1 MPDYSGNTFEDINP
15 QYPEDTEL
23 AGYHAAAMRQVKRF
37 LKQPEGL
44 ESIITE
50 WINSDSDNS
59 IKDALNKLIRVPGV
73 GELYFTMDN
82 NFNPNDEDN
91 QLYFSG
97 TWEKIE
103 GKLLVSTGTISAYAP
118 NETVVPAS
126 EYTINANRRGT
137 TDSIFQSGL
146 ADSNPGWRWF
156 HFVANDDD
164 PGWFSYNNCYTA
176 IKIPHYGLTSANL
189 TYNFI
194 LDELNLSNAKHLPVK
209 ISFSNNGIAGVN
221 AGTELAKVD
230 VGPKT
235 SVDGFPYTISGNAV
249 VNFVDGQDA
258 WLIATYNCDN
268 ISTWLTNSKGSGSN
282 MIASAM
288 MAKYTAD
295 FTSSYEVVADATYQ
309 ESVPFIGVNIWVKT
323 SNDNPNSND
332 LI

>member
-1 MPDYSGNTFEDINP
+1 MPDYTGNTFNDINP

-37 LKQPEGL
+37 LTRPEGL
-44 ESIITE
+44 ESTISE
-50 WINSDSDNS
+50 WINSESDNFL
-59 IKDALNKLIRVPGV
+59 KDALNKLIRVPGI

-103 GKLLVSTGTISAYAP
+103 GKLLVSTGTISAYTP
-118 NETVVPAS
+118 NETAVPSS
-126 EYTINANRRGT
+126 EYAINANRQGT

-146 ADSNPGWRWF
+146 NDSNPGWRWF
-156 HFVANDDD
+156 HFVANDN
-164 PGWFSYNNCYTA
+164 PGWFHYNNCYTA
-176 IKIPHYGLTSANL
+176 IKVPHDGLISANL

-194 LDELNLSNAKHLPVK
+194 LDELNLSNAKHFPVK

-221 AGTELAKVD
+221 AGVELAKVD

-235 SVDGFPYTISGNAV
+235 NVDGFPYTISGNAV

-268 ISTWLTNSKGSGSN
+268 ISTWLTNSKGGGSN

-288 MAKYTAD
+288 AAKYTAN

-323 SNDNPNSND
+323 SDDNPNSDD

>member
-1 MPDYSGNTFEDINP
+1 MPDYSGNTFNDINP

-44 ESIITE
+44 ESIISE

-118 NETVVPAS
+118 NETAVPTS
-126 EYTINANRRGT
+126 EYTINANRQGT

-146 ADSNPGWRWF
+146 DDSNPGWRWF
-156 HFVANDDD
+156 HFVASDD
-164 PGWFSYNNCYTA
+164 PSWFHYNNCYTA
-176 IKIPHYGLTSANL
+176 IKIPHYGLISANL

-194 LDELNLSNAKHLPVK
+194 LDELNLSNAEHLLVR

-235 SVDGFPYTISGNAV
+235 SVKGFPYTISGSAV

-268 ISTWLTNSKGSGSN
+268 ISTWLTNSKGSGTN

-288 MAKYTAD
+288 AAKYTAN

-323 SNDNPNSND
+323 SNDNPNSDD

>member
-1 MPDYSGNTFEDINP
+1 MPDYSGNTFNDINP

-37 LKQPEGL
+37 LTRPEGL
-44 ESIITE
+44 ESTISE
-50 WINSDSDNS
+50 WINSESDNFL
-59 IKDALNKLIRVPGV
+59 KDALNKLIRVPGI
-73 GELYFTMDN
+73 GELYFTVDN

-103 GKLLVSTGTISAYAP
+103 GKLLVSTGTISAYTL
-118 NETVVPAS
+118 NETVVPNS
-126 EYTINANRRGT
+126 EYVINAIREGT
-137 TDSIFQSGL
+137 TDPIFQSGL
-146 ADSNPGWRWF
+146 NDSHPGWRWF
-156 HFVANDDD
+156 HFVANDN
-164 PGWFSYNNCYTA
+164 PGWFHYYYCYTA
-176 IKIPHYGLTSANL
+176 IKVPHYGLKSANL

-194 LDELNLSNAKHLPVK
+194 LDELNASNVKHFPVK

-221 AGTELAKVD
+221 AGVELAKVD

-235 SVDGFPYTISGNAV
+235 NVGGFPYTISGNAV

-258 WLIATYNCDN
+258 WLIATYNCD
-268 ISTWLTNSKGSGSN
+268 SLGTWLTNLNGGGSN
-282 MIASAM
+282 IIASAM
-288 MAKYTAD
+288 AAKYTAN
-295 FTSSYEVVADATYQ
+295 FTSSYEVIADATYQ

-323 SNDNPNSND
+323 SNDNPNSDD

>member
-1 MPDYSGNTFEDINP
+1 MPDYTGNTFEDINP

-23 AGYHAAAMRQVKRF
+23 AGYHAAALRQVKRF

-44 ESIITE
+44 ESIISE

-103 GKLLVSTGTISAYAP
+103 GKLLVSTGTVSAYTP
-118 NETVVPAS
+118 NETTVPSS
-126 EYTINANRRGT
+126 EYAINANHQGT
-137 TDSIFQSGL
+137 NDSIFQSGL
-146 ADSNPGWRWF
+146 NDSNPGWRWF
-156 HFVANDDD
+156 HFVANDN

-176 IKIPHYGLTSANL
+176 IKVPHDGLISANL

-194 LDELNLSNAKHLPVK
+194 LDELNLSNAEHILVR

-230 VGPKT
+230 VGSKT
-235 SVDGFPYTISGNAV
+235 NVKGFPYTISGNAV

-268 ISTWLTNSKGSGSN
+268 INTWLTNSKGGGSN

-288 MAKYTAD
+288 AAKYTAD

-323 SNDNPNSND
+323 SNDNPNSDD

>member
-1 MPDYSGNTFEDINP
+1 MPDYSGNTFNDINP

-37 LKQPEGL
+37 LTRPEGL
-44 ESIITE
+44 ESTISE
-50 WINSDSDNS
+50 WINSESDNFL
-59 IKDALNKLIRVPGV
+59 KDALNKLIRVPGV

-103 GKLLVSTGTISAYAP
+103 GKLLVSTGTISAYTP
-118 NETVVPAS
+118 NETAVPSS
-126 EYTINANRRGT
+126 EYAINANRQGT

-146 ADSNPGWRWF
+146 NDSNLGWRWF
-156 HFVANDDD
+156 HFVANDN
-164 PGWFSYNNCYTA
+164 PSWFHYNNCYTA
-176 IKIPHYGLTSANL
+176 IKVPHDGLISANL

-194 LDELNLSNAKHLPVK
+194 LDELNLSNAKHFPVK

-221 AGTELAKVD
+221 AGVELAKVD

-235 SVDGFPYTISGNAV
+235 NVDGFPYTISGNAV

-268 ISTWLTNSKGSGSN
+268 ISTWLTNSKGGGSN

-288 MAKYTAD
+288 AAKYTAN

-323 SNDNPNSND
+323 SDDNPNSDD

>member
-1 MPDYSGNTFEDINP
+1 MPDYTGNTFNDINP

-37 LKQPEGL
+37 LEGL
-44 ESIITE
+44 ESIISE

-82 NFNPNDEDN
+82 NFNPNNEDN

-103 GKLLVSTGTISAYAP
+103 GKLLVSTGTISAYTP
-118 NETVVPAS
+118 NETAVPSS
-126 EYTINANRRGT
+126 EYAINANRQGT

-146 ADSNPGWRWF
+146 NDSNPGWRWF
-156 HFVANDDD
+156 HFVANDN

-176 IKIPHYGLTSANL
+176 IKIPHDGLISANL

-194 LDELNLSNAKHLPVK
+194 LDELNLSNAKHIPVK

-268 ISTWLTNSKGSGSN
+268 ISTWLTNSKGGGSN

-288 MAKYTAD
+288 AAKYTAN
-295 FTSSYEVVADATYQ
+295 FTSSYEVVADAIYQ

-323 SNDNPNSND
+323 SDDNPNSDD

>member
-1 MPDYSGNTFEDINP
+1 MPDYSGNTFNDINP

-37 LKQPEGL
+37 LTRPEGL
-44 ESIITE
+44 ESTISE
-50 WINSDSDNS
+50 WINSESDNFL
-59 IKDALNKLIRVPGV
+59 KDALNKLIRVPGI

-103 GKLLVSTGTISAYAP
+103 GKLLVSTGTITAYTP
-118 NETVVPAS
+118 NETAVPSS
-126 EYTINANRRGT
+126 EYAINANRQGT

-146 ADSNPGWRWF
+146 NDSNPGWRWF
-156 HFVANDDD
+156 HFVANDN
-164 PGWFSYNNCYTA
+164 PGWFHYNNCYTA
-176 IKIPHYGLTSANL
+176 IKLPHDGLISANL

-194 LDELNLSNAKHLPVK
+194 LDELNLSNAKHFPVR

-221 AGTELAKVD
+221 AGVELAKVD

-235 SVDGFPYTISGNAV
+235 NVDGFPYTISGNAV

-268 ISTWLTNSKGSGSN
+268 ISTWLTNSKGGGSN

-288 MAKYTAD
+288 AAKYTAN

-323 SNDNPNSND
+323 SDDNPNSDD

>member
-1 MPDYSGNTFEDINP
+1 MPDYSGNTFNDINP

-44 ESIITE
+44 ESIISE

-97 TWEKIE
+97 TWEKID
-103 GKLLVSTGTISAYAP
+103 GKLLVSTGTISAYTP
-118 NETVVPAS
+118 NETTIPTS
-126 EYTINANRRGT
+126 EYKMDAGMNGSTSKRFESGINETQTN
-137 TDSIFQSGL
+137 I
-146 ADSNPGWRWF
+146 RWF
-156 HFVANDDD
+156 HFIGNDDA
-164 PGWFSYNNCYTA
+164 GWFSYNNCYTA
-176 IKIPHYGLTSANL
+176 IKVPHSGISKANL
-189 TYNFI
+189 SYTFT
-194 LDELNLSNAKHLPVK
+194 LDELNSTNFKSFPVK
-209 ISFSNNGIAGVN
+209 ISFSNNGLVGANV
-221 AGTELAKVD
+221 GTELVKQIL
-230 VGPKT
+230 GPKT
-235 SVDGFPYTISGNAV
+235 NVDGIPYTITGTAEVQFSE
-249 VNFVDGQDA
+249 GQDA

-268 ISTWLTNSKGSGSN
+268 LNSWITNSIGYGIL
-282 MIASAM
+282 IASSM
-288 MAKYTAD
+288 SAKYTSN
-295 FTSSYEVVADATYQ
+295 FTSSYKVVADATYQ

-323 SNDNPNSND
+323 SNDNPNSDD

>member
-1 MPDYSGNTFEDINP
+1 MPDYSGNTFNDINP

-37 LKQPEGL
+37 LTRPEGL
-44 ESIITE
+44 ESTISE
-50 WINSDSDNS
+50 WINSESDNFL
-59 IKDALNKLIRVPGV
+59 KDALNKLIRVPGI

-103 GKLLVSTGTISAYAP
+103 GKLLVSTGTISAYTP
-118 NETVVPAS
+118 NETVAPNS
-126 EYTINANRRGT
+126 EYAINANRQGT

-146 ADSNPGWRWF
+146 NASNPGWRWF
-156 HFVANDDD
+156 HFVANDS
-164 PGWFSYNNCYTA
+164 PGWFHYNNCYTA
-176 IKIPHYGLTSANL
+176 IKIPHAGLISANL

-194 LDELNLSNAKHLPVK
+194 LDELNISNAKHLPVK
-209 ISFSNNGIAGVN
+209 LSFSNNGIAGVN

-235 SVDGFPYTISGNAV
+235 KVDGFPYTISGNAV
-249 VNFVDGQDA
+249 VNFVEGQDA

-268 ISTWLTNSKGSGSN
+268 ISTWLTNSKVGGSN

-288 MAKYTAD
+288 MTKYTAN
-295 FTSSYEVVADATYQ
+295 FTSSYDVVADAVYQ

-323 SNDNPNSND
+323 SDDNPNSDD
-332 LI
+332 LV

>member
-1 MPDYSGNTFEDINP
+1 MPDYSGNTFKDINP

-44 ESIITE
+44 ESIISE

-59 IKDALNKLIRVPGV
+59 IRDALNKLIRVPGV

-103 GKLLVSTGTISAYAP
+103 GKLLVSTGTISAYTP
-118 NETVVPAS
+118 NETAVPAS
-126 EYTINANRRGT
+126 EYTINANRQGT

-146 ADSNPGWRWF
+146 NDLNPGWRWF
-156 HFVANDDD
+156 HFVANDN

-176 IKIPHYGLTSANL
+176 IKIPHAGLTSANL

-235 SVDGFPYTISGNAV
+235 NVDGFPYTISGNAV

-268 ISTWLTNSKGSGSN
+268 INTWLTNSKGGGSN

-288 MAKYTAD
+288 MAKYTAN
-295 FTSSYEVVADATYQ
+295 FTSSYDVVADATYQ

-323 SNDNPNSND
+323 SNDNPNSDD

>member
-1 MPDYSGNTFEDINP
+1 MPDYTGNTFEDINP

-44 ESIITE
+44 ESIISE

-59 IKDALNKLIRVPGV
+59 IKDALNKLIRIPGV

-82 NFNPNDEDN
+82 NFNPNNEDN

-103 GKLLVSTGTISAYAP
+103 GKLLVSTGTISAYTP
-118 NETVVPAS
+118 NETAVPSS
-126 EYTINANRRGT
+126 EYAINANRQGT
-137 TDSIFQSGL
+137 TDPIFQSGL
-146 ADSNPGWRWF
+146 DGTNPEWRWF
-156 HFVANDDD
+156 NFVANDN
-164 PGWFSYNNCYTA
+164 PGWFHYNNCYTA
-176 IKIPHYGLTSANL
+176 IKIPHADLSSANL
-189 TYNFI
+189 VYNFI
-194 LDELNLSNAKHLPVK
+194 LNELNLSNAKHIPVR
-209 ISFSNNGIAGVN
+209 ISFSNNGIVGVN

-230 VGPKT
+230 VGPQ
-235 SVDGFPYTISGNAV
+235 SNVSGLPYTISGSAA
-249 VNFVDGQDA
+249 VNFIEGRDA

-268 ISTWLTNSKGSGSN
+268 ISTWLTNSKGGGSN
-282 MIASAM
+282 MIKAAM
-288 MAKYTAD
+288 KAKYTAN
-295 FTSSYEVVADATYQ
+295 FTSSYEVVADAIYQ

-323 SNDNPNSND
+323 SDDNPNSDD

>member
-1 MPDYSGNTFEDINP
+1 MPDYSGNTFNDINP

-44 ESIITE
+44 ESIISE
-50 WINSDSDNS
+50 WINSESDNFL
-59 IKDALNKLIRVPGV
+59 KDALNKLIRVPGI

-103 GKLLVSTGTISAYAP
+103 GKLLVSTGTISAYTP
-118 NETVVPAS
+118 NETAVPNS
-126 EYTINANRRGT
+126 EYSIYANRQGT
-137 TDSIFQSGL
+137 TDPIFQSGL
-146 ADSNPGWRWF
+146 DGTNPDWRWF
-156 HFVANDDD
+156 NFVANDN
-164 PGWFSYNNCYTA
+164 PGWFHYNNCYTA
-176 IKIPHYGLTSANL
+176 IKIPHAGLASANL

-194 LDELNLSNAKHLPVK
+194 LNELNLSNVKHFPVR
-209 ISFSNNGIAGVN
+209 ISFSNNGVVGVN
-221 AGTELAKVD
+221 AGTELAKAD
-230 VGPKT
+230 VGPQ
-235 SVDGFPYTISGNAV
+235 SNVDGFPYTISGSAV
-249 VNFVDGQDA
+249 VNFIEGRDA
-258 WLIATYNCDN
+258 WLIATYNCYNVND
-268 ISTWLTNSKGSGSN
+268 WLTNSKGGGTN

-288 MAKYTAD
+288 AAKYTAN

-323 SNDNPNSND
+323 SNDNPNSDD

>member
-1 MPDYSGNTFEDINP
+1 MPNYSGNTFNDINP

-37 LKQPEGL
+37 LTRPEGL
-44 ESIITE
+44 ESTISE
-50 WINSDSDNS
+50 WINSESDNFL
-59 IKDALNKLIRVPGV
+59 KDALNKLIRVPGI

-103 GKLLVSTGTISAYAP
+103 GKLLVSTGTISAYTP
-118 NETVVPAS
+118 NETAVPSS
-126 EYTINANRRGT
+126 EYAINANRQGT

-146 ADSNPGWRWF
+146 NDSNPGWRWF
-156 HFVANDDD
+156 HFVANDN
-164 PGWFSYNNCYTA
+164 PGWFHYNNCYTA
-176 IKIPHYGLTSANL
+176 IKIPHVGLASANL
-189 TYNFI
+189 VYNFI

-221 AGTELAKVD
+221 AGTELAKID
-230 VGPKT
+230 VGPKIN
-235 SVDGFPYTISGNAV
+235 VDGFPYTISGNAV

-268 ISTWLTNSKGSGSN
+268 ISTWLTNSKGGGSN

-288 MAKYTAD
+288 MAKYTAN
-295 FTSSYEVVADATYQ
+295 FTSSYDVVADAVYQ

-323 SNDNPNSND
+323 SDDNPNSDD